1 MMNVLKR
8 TLAASSLLFFLA
20 GAQTVLATETDSSAT
35 ADSATA
41 VVTSQTEG
49 ATGALTLRQGALL
62 KTPTAKELPKKFFY
76 DSGVEIAYP
85 ADGVKGI
92 YVTAYSVGYEE
103 KFNELVDYVD
113 STDLN
118 AMVIDIK
125 DDMGVV
131 TADFSSE
138 DSHIQENTEEYIPD
152 IKELM
157 DVMEEKQIYP
167 IARIVTFKDTLLA
180 NEEPAMSFTNSDGS
194 VWKASNGESFINPFL
209 KKTWD
214 YAVNVGIEAAKAGF
228 KEVQFDYVRFPEGF
242 EVWGDEL
249 NYDMGEY
256 ADLDMEDNEKRVKA
270 ITDFT
275 AYAKEKLMPYG
286 VEVSVDIFGYTASV
300 IEAPGIGQNFP
311 EISNNVDV
319 ISSMIYPSHWGI
331 SYFDIYQPD
340 LYPYELVSE
349 YIKVENA
356 LLATLET
363 PPTSR
368 PWLQDFTASY
378 LGSGNYMTYGKAE
391 VDAQVQALKDAG
403 VNEFLLW
410 NATND
415 YSY

>member
-1 MMNVLKR
+1 MMTYFKQ
-8 TLAASSLLFFLA
+8 TLAAASLLFFLSST
-20 GAQTVLATETDSSAT
+20 TVASASETESSAETT
-35 ADSATA
+35 AATS
-41 VVTSQTEG
+41 T
-49 ATGALTLRQGALL
+49 LTLRQGALL

-85 ADGVKGI
+85 TDGVKGI

-103 KFNELVDYVD
+103 KFNKLVDYVD
-113 STDLN
+113 SNDLN

-131 TADFSSE
+131 TADFNS
-138 DSHIQENTEEYIPD
+138 DDTHIQENTEEYIPD

-180 NEEPAMSFTNSDGS
+180 NEQPEMSFTESDGS
-194 VWKASNGESFINPFL
+194 VWVASNGESFINPFL
-209 KKTWD
+209 KQTWD
-214 YAVNVGIEAAKAGF
+214 YAVNVGIEAAKVGF

-242 EVWGDEL
+242 EVWGDDL

-256 ADLDMEDNEKRVKA
+256 ADLEMTDDEKRVQA

-286 VEVSVDIFGYTASV
+286 VDVSVDIFGYTASV
-300 IEAPGIGQNFP
+300 VEASGIGQNFP
-311 EISNNVDV
+311 QISENVDV
-319 ISSMIYPSHWGI
+319 ISSMIYPSHWGTD
-331 SYFDIYQPD
+331 YFGIYKPD

-349 YIKVENA
+349 YMIFENE

-363 PPTSR
+363 PPISR

-378 LGSGNYMTYGKAE
+378 LGSGFYQTYGKE
-391 VDAQVQALKDAG
+391 QVDAQVQALYDAG

-410 NATND
+410 NALNNYT
-415 YSY
+415 Y

>member
-1 MMNVLKR
+1 MMTYFKQ
-8 TLAASSLLFFLA
+8 TLAAAGLLLFLS
-20 GAQTVLATETDSSAT
+20 GTTVASASETESSAETT
-35 ADSATA
+35 AATS
-41 VVTSQTEG
+41 T
-49 ATGALTLRQGALL
+49 LTMRQGALL

-103 KFNELVDYVD
+103 KFTKLVDYVD
-113 STDLN
+113 SNDLN

-131 TADFSSE
+131 TADFNSE

-157 DVMEEKQIYP
+157 DLMEEKQIYP

-180 NEEPAMSFTNSDGS
+180 NEQPDMSFTESDGS
-194 VWKASNGESFINPFL
+194 VWVASNGESFINPFL
-209 KKTWD
+209 KQTWD
-214 YAVNVGIEAAKAGF
+214 YAVNVGIEAAKVGF
-228 KEVQFDYVRFPEGF
+228 KEIQFDYVRFPEGF
-242 EVWGDEL
+242 EVWGDTL

-256 ADLDMEDNEKRVKA
+256 ADLDMTDDEKRVQA

-286 VEVSVDIFGYTASV
+286 VDVSVDIFGYTASV
-300 IEAPGIGQNFP
+300 IEASGIGQNFP
-311 EISNNVDV
+311 QISENVDV
-319 ISSMIYPSHWGI
+319 ISSMIYPSHWGTN
-331 SYFDIYQPD
+331 YFGIYKPD
-340 LYPYELVSE
+340 LYPYELVAE
-349 YIKVENA
+349 YMKVENE
-356 LLATLET
+356 LLGTLET
-363 PPTSR
+363 PPISR

-378 LGSGNYMTYGKAE
+378 LGSGFYQTYGKAQ
-391 VDAQVQALKDAG
+391 VDAQVQALYDAG

-410 NATND
+410 NALNNYT
-415 YSY
+415 Y

>member
-1 MMNVLKR
+1 MMTYFKQ
-8 TLAASSLLFFLA
+8 TLAAAGLLLFLSGTTIA
-20 GAQTVLATETDSSAT
+20 SASETESSAATT
-35 ADSATA
+35 AATS
-41 VVTSQTEG
+41 T
-49 ATGALTLRQGALL
+49 LTMRQGALL

-103 KFNELVDYVD
+103 KFTKLVDYVD
-113 STDLN
+113 SNDLN

-131 TADFSSE
+131 TADFNSE

-157 DVMEEKQIYP
+157 DLMEEKQIYP

-180 NEEPAMSFTNSDGS
+180 NEQPDMSFTESDGS
-194 VWKASNGESFINPFL
+194 VWVASNGESFINPFL
-209 KKTWD
+209 KQTWD
-214 YAVNVGIEAAKAGF
+214 YAVNVGIEAAKVGF
-228 KEVQFDYVRFPEGF
+228 KEIQFDYVRFPEGF
-242 EVWGDEL
+242 EVWGDTL

-256 ADLDMEDNEKRVKA
+256 ADLDMTDDEKRVQA

-286 VEVSVDIFGYTASV
+286 VDVSVDIFGYTASV
-300 IEAPGIGQNFP
+300 IEASGIGQNFP
-311 EISNNVDV
+311 QISENVDV
-319 ISSMIYPSHWGI
+319 ISSMIYPSHWGTN
-331 SYFDIYQPD
+331 YFGIYKPD
-340 LYPYELVSE
+340 LYPYELVAE
-349 YIKVENA
+349 YMKVENE
-356 LLATLET
+356 LLGTLET
-363 PPTSR
+363 PPISR

-378 LGSGNYMTYGKAE
+378 LGSGFYQTYGKAQ
-391 VDAQVQALKDAG
+391 VDAQVQALYDAG

-410 NATND
+410 NALNNYT
-415 YSY
+415 Y

>member
-1 MMNVLKR
+1 MMTYFKQ
-8 TLAASSLLFFLA
+8 TLAAASLLFFLS
-20 GAQTVLATETDSSAT
+20 GTTVASASETESSAETT
-35 ADSATA
+35 AATS
-41 VVTSQTEG
+41 T
-49 ATGALTLRQGALL
+49 LTLRQGALL

-103 KFNELVDYVD
+103 KFNKLVDYVD
-113 STDLN
+113 SNDLN

-131 TADFSSE
+131 TADFNSA

-180 NEEPAMSFTNSDGS
+180 NEQPEMSFTNSDGS
-194 VWKASNGESFINPFL
+194 VWVASNGESFINPFL
-209 KKTWD
+209 KQTWD
-214 YAVNVGIEAAKAGF
+214 YAVNVGIEAAKVGF

-242 EVWGDEL
+242 EVWGDDL
-249 NYDMGEY
+249 NYDMGDY
-256 ADLDMEDNEKRVKA
+256 ADLEMTDDQKRVQA

-286 VEVSVDIFGYTASV
+286 VDVSVDIFGYTASV
-300 IEAPGIGQNFP
+300 VEASGIGQNFP
-311 EISNNVDV
+311 QISENVDV
-319 ISSMIYPSHWGI
+319 ISSMIYPSHWGTD
-331 SYFDIYQPD
+331 YFGIYKPD
-340 LYPYELVSE
+340 LYPYELVAE
-349 YIKVENA
+349 YIKVENE

-378 LGSGNYMTYGKAE
+378 LGSGFYQTYGKAQ
-391 VDAQVQALKDAG
+391 VDAQVQALADAG

-410 NATND
+410 NALNNYT
-415 YSY
+415 Y

>member
-1 MMNVLKR
+1 MMTYFKQ
-8 TLAASSLLFFLA
+8 TLAAAGLLLFLSGTTIA
-20 GAQTVLATETDSSAT
+20 SASETESSAATT
-35 ADSATA
+35 AATS
-41 VVTSQTEG
+41 T
-49 ATGALTLRQGALL
+49 LTLRQGALL

-103 KFNELVDYVD
+103 KFNKLVDYVD
-113 STDLN
+113 SNDLN

-131 TADFSSE
+131 TADFNSE

-180 NEEPAMSFTNSDGS
+180 NEQPEMSFTNSNGT

-209 KKTWD
+209 KQTWD
-214 YAVNVGIEAAKAGF
+214 YAVNVGIEAAKVGF
-228 KEVQFDYVRFPEGF
+228 KEIQFDYVRFPEGF
-242 EVWGDEL
+242 EVWGDTL

-256 ADLDMEDNEKRVKA
+256 ADLEMTDDEKRVQA

-286 VEVSVDIFGYTASV
+286 VDVSVDIFGYTASV
-300 IEAPGIGQNFP
+300 VEASGIGQNFP
-311 EISNNVDV
+311 QISENVDV
-319 ISSMIYPSHWGI
+319 ISSMIYPSHWGTD
-331 SYFDIYQPD
+331 YFGIYKPD
-340 LYPYELVSE
+340 LYPYELVAE
-349 YIKVENA
+349 YMKVENE

-378 LGSGNYMTYGKAE
+378 LGSGFYQTYGKAQ
-391 VDAQVQALKDAG
+391 VDAQVQALYDAG

-410 NATND
+410 NALNNYT
-415 YSY
+415 Y

>member
-1 MMNVLKR
+1 MMTYFKQ
-8 TLAASSLLFFLA
+8 TLAAAGLLLFLSGTTIA
-20 GAQTVLATETDSSAT
+20 SASETESSAETT
-35 ADSATA
+35 AATS
-41 VVTSQTEG
+41 T
-49 ATGALTLRQGALL
+49 LTMRQGALL

-103 KFNELVDYVD
+103 KFTKLVDYVD
-113 STDLN
+113 SNDLN

-131 TADFSSE
+131 TADFNSK

-157 DVMEEKQIYP
+157 DLMEEKQIYP

-180 NEEPAMSFTNSDGS
+180 NEQPDMSFTNSNGT

-209 KKTWD
+209 KQTWD
-214 YAVNVGIEAAKAGF
+214 YAVNVGIEAAKVGF
-228 KEVQFDYVRFPEGF
+228 KEIQFDYVRFPEGF
-242 EVWGDEL
+242 EVWGDTL

-256 ADLDMEDNEKRVKA
+256 ADLDMTDDEKRVQA

-286 VEVSVDIFGYTASV
+286 VDVSVDIFGYTASV
-300 IEAPGIGQNFP
+300 IEASGIGQNFP
-311 EISNNVDV
+311 QISENVDV
-319 ISSMIYPSHWGI
+319 ISSMIYPSHWGTN
-331 SYFDIYQPD
+331 YFGIYKPD
-340 LYPYELVSE
+340 LYPYELVAE
-349 YIKVENA
+349 YMKVENE
-356 LLATLET
+356 LLGTLET
-363 PPTSR
+363 PPISR

-378 LGSGNYMTYGKAE
+378 LGSGFYQTYGKAQ
-391 VDAQVQALKDAG
+391 VDAQVQALYDAG

-410 NATND
+410 NALNNYT
-415 YSY
+415 Y

>member
-1 MMNVLKR
+1 MMTYFKQ
-8 TLAASSLLFFLA
+8 TLAAAGLLLFLSGTTIA
-20 GAQTVLATETDSSAT
+20 SASETESSAETT
-35 ADSATA
+35 AATS
-41 VVTSQTEG
+41 T
-49 ATGALTLRQGALL
+49 LTIRQGALL

-103 KFNELVDYVD
+103 KFTKLVDYVD
-113 STDLN
+113 SNDLN

-131 TADFSSE
+131 TADFNSE

-157 DVMEEKQIYP
+157 DLMEEKQIYP

-180 NEEPAMSFTNSDGS
+180 NEQPDMSFTESDGS
-194 VWKASNGESFINPFL
+194 VWVASNGESFINPFL
-209 KKTWD
+209 KQTWD
-214 YAVNVGIEAAKAGF
+214 YAVNVGIEAAKVGF
-228 KEVQFDYVRFPEGF
+228 KEIQFDYVRFPEGF
-242 EVWGDEL
+242 EVWGDTL

-256 ADLDMEDNEKRVKA
+256 ADLDMTDDEKRVQA

-286 VEVSVDIFGYTASV
+286 VDVSVDIFGYTASV
-300 IEAPGIGQNFP
+300 IEASGIGQNFP
-311 EISNNVDV
+311 QISENVDV
-319 ISSMIYPSHWGI
+319 ISSMIYPSHWGTN
-331 SYFDIYQPD
+331 YFGIYKPD
-340 LYPYELVSE
+340 LYPYELVAE
-349 YIKVENA
+349 YMKVENE
-356 LLATLET
+356 LLGTLET
-363 PPTSR
+363 PPISR

-378 LGSGNYMTYGKAE
+378 LGSGFYQTYGKAQ
-391 VDAQVQALKDAG
+391 VDAQVQALYDAG

-410 NATND
+410 NALNNYT
-415 YSY
+415 Y

>member
-1 MMNVLKR
+1 MMTYFKQ
-8 TLAASSLLFFLA
+8 TLAAAGLLLFLSGTTIA
-20 GAQTVLATETDSSAT
+20 SASETESSAETT
-35 ADSATA
+35 AATS
-41 VVTSQTEG
+41 T
-49 ATGALTLRQGALL
+49 LTMRQGALL

-103 KFNELVDYVD
+103 KFTKLVDYVD
-113 STDLN
+113 SNDLN

-131 TADFSSE
+131 TADFNSE

-157 DVMEEKQIYP
+157 DLMEEKQIYP

-180 NEEPAMSFTNSDGS
+180 NEQPDMSFTESDGS
-194 VWKASNGESFINPFL
+194 VWVASNGESFINPFL
-209 KKTWD
+209 KQTWD

-228 KEVQFDYVRFPEGF
+228 KEIQFDYVRFPEGF
-242 EVWGDEL
+242 EVWGDTL

-256 ADLDMEDNEKRVKA
+256 ADLDMTDDEKRVQA

-286 VEVSVDIFGYTASV
+286 VDVSVDIFGYTASV
-300 IEAPGIGQNFP
+300 VEASGIGQNFP
-311 EISNNVDV
+311 QISENVDV
-319 ISSMIYPSHWGI
+319 ISSMIYPSHWGTD
-331 SYFDIYQPD
+331 YFGIYKPD
-340 LYPYELVSE
+340 LYPYELVAE
-349 YIKVENA
+349 YMKVENE

-378 LGSGNYMTYGKAE
+378 LGSGFYQTYGKAQ
-391 VDAQVQALKDAG
+391 VDAQVQALYDAG

-410 NATND
+410 NALNNYT
-415 YSY
+415 Y

>member
-1 MMNVLKR
+1 MMTYFKQ
-8 TLAASSLLFFLA
+8 TLAAASLLFFLS
-20 GAQTVLATETDSSAT
+20 GTTVALASETESSA
-35 ADSATA
+35 ANDSATA
-41 VVTSQTEG
+41 ESTTATST
-49 ATGALTLRQGALL
+49 LTLRQGALL

-103 KFNELVDYVD
+103 KFNKLIEYVD
-113 STDLN
+113 SNNLN

-131 TADFSSE
+131 TADFNSK

-152 IKELM
+152 IEELM

-180 NEEPAMSFTNSDGS
+180 NEQPEMSFTNSDGS
-194 VWKASNGESFINPFL
+194 VWVASNGESFINPFL
-209 KKTWD
+209 KQTWD
-214 YAVNVGIEAAKAGF
+214 YAVNVGIEAAKVGF

-242 EVWGDEL
+242 EVWGDDL
-249 NYDMGEY
+249 NYDMGDY
-256 ADLDMEDNEKRVKA
+256 ADLEMTDDQKRVQA

-286 VEVSVDIFGYTASV
+286 VDVSVDIFGYTASV
-300 IEAPGIGQNFP
+300 VEASGIGQNFP
-311 EISNNVDV
+311 QISENVDV
-319 ISSMIYPSHWGI
+319 ISSMIYPSHWGTD
-331 SYFDIYQPD
+331 YFGIYKPD
-340 LYPYELVSE
+340 LYPYELVAE
-349 YIKVENA
+349 YIKVENE

-363 PPTSR
+363 PPISR

-378 LGSGNYMTYGKAE
+378 LGSGFYQTYGKAQ
-391 VDAQVQALKDAG
+391 VDAQVQALADAG

-410 NATND
+410 NALNNYT
-415 YSY
+415 Y